1 MVQRIYFL
9 ALFLREA
16 SRKDGGNAVPELES
30 HNLYL
35 FFQAVQIKNQTVGW
49 VTRPL
54 DPEAVFPKEN
64 ELVEVFGLLS
74 YARGLAHGA
83 ALEPHVASAWHRYS
97 ILHASVLM
105 ILGLDCCKVFVQ
117 PIFSLFSVYF
127 PDTCVYTKTDCLST
141 VLDIVGIN
149 ESGISVVLH

>member
-9 ALFLREA
+9 GLFLREA
-16 SRKDGGNAVPELES
+16 LRNEDCNAVQELES

-49 VTRPL
+49 VVRPL

-64 ELVEVFGLLS
+64 ETGEVFGLVS

-83 ALEPHVASAWHRYS
+83 ALGPHVAY
-97 ILHASVLM
+97 VLR
-105 ILGLDCCKVFVQ
+105 
-117 PIFSLFSVYF
+117 
-127 PDTCVYTKTDCLST
+127 
-141 VLDIVGIN
+141 
-149 ESGISVVLH
+149 